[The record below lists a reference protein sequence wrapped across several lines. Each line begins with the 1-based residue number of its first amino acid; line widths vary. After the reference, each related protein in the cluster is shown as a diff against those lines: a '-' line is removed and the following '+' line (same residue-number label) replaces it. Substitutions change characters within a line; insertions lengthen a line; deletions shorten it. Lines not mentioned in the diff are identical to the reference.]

1 MIRDLNERAQYID
14 LKQKQLVAMINKI
27 RTNAKTGTG
36 STSISI
42 GLGENKTIYAGK
54 LEQFT
59 KDGFSVETTEKKGKK
74 KKADD
79 KPKEKPKS

>member
-1 MIRDLNERAQYID
+1 
-14 LKQKQLVAMINKI
+14 MINKI

-42 GLGENKTIYAGK
+42 GLGENKLIYAGK

>member
-14 LKQKQLVAMINKI
+14 LKQKQLVAQINKI
-27 RTNAKTGTG
+27 RSNAKTGTG
-36 STSISI
+36 STSIS
-42 GLGENKTIYAGK
+42 LGEPGKKKEIYAGK

-59 KDGFSVETTEKKGKK
+59 RDGYSQETTEKKGKK
-74 KKADD
+74 KQEQ